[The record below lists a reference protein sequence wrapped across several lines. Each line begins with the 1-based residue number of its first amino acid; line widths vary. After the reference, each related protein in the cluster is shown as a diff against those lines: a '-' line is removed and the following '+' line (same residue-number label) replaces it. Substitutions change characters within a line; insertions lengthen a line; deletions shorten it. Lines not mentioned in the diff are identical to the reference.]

1 MHPQTKYKSMKSLS
15 IVIPVYNVENYIR
28 ANMESIFRQ
37 GLSDDC
43 FEVIIIDD
51 GTNDRSIEV
60 ISDIIELH
68 PNITVVKQENQG
80 LSVARNNGI
89 ALATGEYILMPDS
102 DDLLVFDSLPPLL
115 HAALESKADLVV
127 ADFLETN
134 DAETVIMQEV
144 PQTEFTFKEK
154 TGKQLFLEDLNPY
167 ESYVWRTLFKR
178 EFLLKHQMTFFPG
191 ICFQD
196 VPFTNECYIRA
207 EKCLRTSWLLNIY
220 RKREGSATYSFS
232 KKKAIDMCIVIGKT
246 WQLRHING
254 LTSPIIQK
262 LEDNVYAT
270 FSVLFYSMMHSI
282 KSHQERIEIVRRLN
296 QEVPDL
302 LFSKNL
308 KRKAESLMVRRLPRA
323 YLLVRDLHWKWIRH
337 SRVEF

>member
-1 MHPQTKYKSMKSLS
+1 MKSLS

-51 GTNDRSIEV
+51 GTNDRSIDV
-60 ISDIIELH
+60 ISDIIEQH
-68 PNITVVKQENQG
+68 PNITVVRQENQG
-80 LSVARNNGI
+80 LSVTRNNGI

-134 DAETVIMQEV
+134 DTETVLIQEV
-144 PQTEFTFKEK
+144 PQTEFTVKEK
-154 TGKQLFLEDLNPY
+154 TGQQLFLEDLNPY
-167 ESYVWRTLFKR
+167 ECYVWRTLFKR
-178 EFLLKHQMTFFPG
+178 EFLLKHQLTFFPG
-191 ICFQD
+191 VYFQD
-196 VPFTNECYIRA
+196 VPFTHECYIRA

-232 KKKAIDMCIVIGKT
+232 KKKAFDMCIIIGKT
-246 WQLRHING
+246 WQLRNIDG
-254 LTSPIIQK
+254 LPPPVMQK
-262 LEDNVYAT
+262 LEDDVYAT
-270 FSVLFYSMMHSI
+270 FSILFYSMMHSI
-282 KSHQERIEIVRRLN
+282 KSHRDRIEIVRRLN
-296 QEVPDL
+296 QEAPDL
-302 LFSKNL
+302 LFSRNL
-308 KRKAESLMVRRLPRA
+308 KRKAESLMARILPRV
-323 YLLVRDLHWKWIRH
+323 YLFVRDLHWRWLMY

>member
-1 MHPQTKYKSMKSLS
+1 MKSLS

-51 GTNDRSIEV
+51 GTNDRSIDV
-60 ISDIIELH
+60 ISDIIEQH
-68 PNITVVKQENQG
+68 PNITVVRQENQG
-80 LSVARNNGI
+80 LSVTRNNGI

-134 DAETVIMQEV
+134 DAETVLIQEV
-144 PQTEFTFKEK
+144 PQTEFTVKEK
-154 TGKQLFLEDLNPY
+154 IGQQLFLEDLNPY
-167 ESYVWRTLFKR
+167 ECYVWRTLFKR
-178 EFLLKHQMTFFPG
+178 EFLLKHQLTFFPG
-191 ICFQD
+191 VYFQD
-196 VPFTNECYIRA
+196 VPFTHECYIRA

-220 RKREGSATYSFS
+220 RKREGAATYSFS
-232 KKKAIDMCIVIGKT
+232 KKKAFDMCIIIGKT
-246 WQLRHING
+246 WQLRNIDG
-254 LTSPIIQK
+254 LPPPVMQK
-262 LEDNVYAT
+262 LEDDVYAT
-270 FSVLFYSMMHSI
+270 FSILFYSMMHSI
-282 KSHQERIEIVRRLN
+282 KSHRDRIEIVRRLN
-296 QEVPDL
+296 QEAPDL
-302 LFSKNL
+302 LFSRNL
-308 KRKAESLMVRRLPRA
+308 KRKAESLMARILPRV
-323 YLLVRDLHWKWIRH
+323 YLFVRDLHWRWLMY